1 MLTGM
6 RLGDMAAAL
15 DSRQLRRQESRA
27 NDEREARR
35 LAALNQ
41 GLSQVIGGIGDFQDR
56 KAGEARQ
63 AKQDAR
69 QATQDEEARKARAA
83 AEGRATAEEGR
94 RAQDFTLSQLDRSAK
109 VLQPGLDARADK
121 AIKDDE
127 GAWIFNEA
135 GDVTI
140 ADGRASGKDD
150 MLTVLLDAGFPQS
163 EAEALAAQAM
173 SGADGRQAG
182 AARSAEAAKRAAE
195 DRELKR
201 RDAEAGIGL
210 TEERTKTEAERRR
223 KMRADAAKAS
233 RAGNKDPNKDPRKPL
248 PATTLSGIS
257 SKEEAIADVR
267 RLRDFYTTKIKGSAG
282 GSGEIVGPLKDF
294 ADKFSEMPDWKR
306 FRTLNDVVVQT
317 VGKALE
323 DGKLAEGDAQRY
335 ARMLTSQNLDD
346 AEYTALLDE
355 IEFKLSSGLE
365 NEVRNLGTTFDTSKL
380 QTGQERPATEAP
392 AKAASVQVEQSAALP
407 DGRIRLTLSNGQT
420 VTTTQQAL
428 PSVLRRINGQ

>member
-1 MLTGM
+1 
-6 RLGDMAAAL
+6 MAAAL
-15 DSRQLRRQESRA
+15 DSRQLRRQEDRA

-41 GLSQVIGGIGDFQDR
+41 GLSQVIGGIDAFQDR
-56 KAGEARQ
+56 KAGQARQ
-63 AKQDAR
+63 KQQDAR
-69 QATQDEEARKARAA
+69 QATLDEERRAA
-83 AEGRATAEEGR
+83 AAAAEKRATAEEGR
-94 RAQDFTLSQLDRSAK
+94 RQQGFTLEQLDRSAK

-121 AIKDDE
+121 AITDTE
-127 GAWIFNEA
+127 GAWIFDSDGNVE
-135 GDVTI
+135 V

-150 MLTVLLDAGFPQS
+150 MMTTLLDLGFPQA
-163 EAEALAAQAM
+163 EAEALVAQSM
-173 SGADGRQAG
+173 TGADGRQAS
-182 AARSAEAAKRAAE
+182 AAQAAEAARLAAE

-201 RDAEAGIGL
+201 RQAEAGIGK
-210 TEERTKTEAERRR
+210 TEAQTKTEAERQR
-223 KMRADAAKAS
+223 KLRADAA
-233 RAGNKDPNKDPRKPL
+233 RAARSGVKDPNKDPRKPL

-346 AEYTALLDE
+346 SEYEALLNE

-380 QTGQERPATEAP
+380 QVGGTKQPAP
-392 AKAASVQVEQSAALP
+392 AGEMVRVINPQGQPGSIPRSKLKGALAAGFQLEE
-407 DGRIRLTLSNGQT
+407 
-420 VTTTQQAL
+420 
-428 PSVLRRINGQ
+428 